1 MSWLRLPRTEY
12 GSTELLERDAR
23 ERDSSLG
30 SAGRA
35 IEPSRGTV
43 PSPRALSGVGQG
55 LIACACLEEFGREY
69 ESVDSR
75 RRAEFW
81 RELEK
86 ESGSCGACV
95 CGC

>member
-1 MSWLRLPRTEY
+1 VSWLRLPRTEY

-55 LIACACLEEFGREY
+55 LIACACLEEFGRE
-69 ESVDSR
+69 SVDSR

>member
-1 MSWLRLPRTEY
+1 
-12 GSTELLERDAR
+12 LERDDR
-23 ERDSSLG
+23 ERDRSVG

-35 IEPSRGTV
+35 IEASRGTV

-55 LIACACLEEFGREY
+55 LIACACLDEFGREY
-69 ESVDSR
+69 ESADSR

-81 RELEK
+81 REFEK
-86 ESGSCGACV
+86 ESRSCGVCV